1 MTAMHERQFRVMC
14 ALSARPG
21 ASRRELAA
29 AVGTALTNISHDIA
43 VLEAMGYVER
53 RPGRSRGVRAT
64 VAFVAQEELA

>member
-21 ASRRELAA
+21 ASRRELA